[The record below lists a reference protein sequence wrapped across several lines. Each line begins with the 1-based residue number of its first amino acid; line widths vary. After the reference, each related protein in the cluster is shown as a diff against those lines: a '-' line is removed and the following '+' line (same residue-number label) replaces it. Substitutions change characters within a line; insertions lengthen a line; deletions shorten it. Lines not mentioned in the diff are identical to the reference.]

1 MCIKLEIEKVE
12 ASMTKDTYYDLQQRL
27 QDIYMVSNELQDC
40 KKAEEVLP
48 FLYVEISGNAR
59 LSFINRIY
67 GRYRKLLPATD
78 MKILTNWPRHE
89 KPRDNN

>member
-1 MCIKLEIEKVE
+1 MSIKSELEVVE
-12 ASMTKDTYYDLQQRL
+12 ASMDHEVYKDLQYRM
-27 QDIYMVSNELQDC
+27 QDIYMLSDELQEC
-40 KKAEEVLP
+40 KRAEQVLP

-78 MKILTNWPRHE
+78 MKILTNWPRRPNE
-89 KPRDNN
+89 KPGD

>member
-1 MCIKLEIEKVE
+1 MCIKYELQQIEM
-12 ASMTKDTYYDLQQRL
+12 SMSKDTYYDLQQRL

-78 MKILTNWPRHE
+78 MKILTNWPRYE
-89 KPRDNN
+89 KPGE